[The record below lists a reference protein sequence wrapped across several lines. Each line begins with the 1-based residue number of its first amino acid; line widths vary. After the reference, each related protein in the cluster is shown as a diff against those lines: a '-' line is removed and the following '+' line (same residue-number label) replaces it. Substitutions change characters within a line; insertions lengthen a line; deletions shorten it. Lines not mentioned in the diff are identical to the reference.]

1 MNKKIAI
8 GLIALMLLLG
18 IAWQGRSNSL
28 SYYNGDA
35 VNYQGNLFVAT
46 ANTGAAEIFKLNGH
60 QLQRIFDFKPYN
72 GAYAINGDF
81 SSIVL
86 NVENSHLFA
95 YATNAYTLYKY
106 DLSDLQNPILVDK
119 RTNTYYEWYSRV
131 AKFGGHIV
139 TISKNNITIWNGDM
153 QAINSVK
160 LGPIDNLNNIAF
172 DNTGRFIYYIQDG
185 KINIYDIE
193 ARQLIGQT
201 AVLNFYKNND
211 NHQLAPDMSNNQ
223 LVAIDNYFLKKYD
236 GQGNLLTDVHNP
248 GSGAGAALIP
258 DNGTNYYF
266 STGDTIIRSNQE
278 TLKINKTVNPYAL
291 GGADSWAM
299 DLQYVDNGG
308 QDWLV
313 VFDNSN
319 ILVLD
324 KNLNKVAQAALTER
338 SDNQQTAT
346 ENLWLR
352 VDHMA
357 GAAGAT
363 VNVTGGGYWPNE
375 KLQFNL
381 ANTNTLG
388 QADNQGRF
396 NQAIVIPTTTIGGHD
411 IKVSGLNSSSTYSIS
426 FTVTK

>member
-8 GLIALMLLLG
+8 GLIVLIFLLG

-35 VNYQGNLFVAT
+35 VNYRGNLFVAT
-46 ANTGAAEIFKLNGH
+46 VNTGAAEIFKLNGR
-60 QLQRIFDFKPYN
+60 QLQRIFDFKQYN
-72 GAYAINGDF
+72 GAYATNEDF

-86 NVENSHLFA
+86 NVENGHLFA
-95 YATNAYTLYKY
+95 YTTNAYTLYKY

-131 AKFGGHIV
+131 AKFGSHIV
-139 TISKNNITIWNGDM
+139 TVSNRNITIWNHDM

-160 LGPIDNLNNIAF
+160 LGLVDNLNNIAF
-172 DNTGRFIYYIQDG
+172 DNTGHFIYYIQDG

-211 NHQLAPDMSNNQ
+211 NHQLASDMSNNQ

-236 GQGNLLTDVHNP
+236 GQGNLLTAVRNP
-248 GSGAGAALIP
+248 GSGADAALIP
-258 DNGTNYYF
+258 DTGTNYYF
-266 STGDTIIRSNQE
+266 STGDTIIRSDQKN
-278 TLKINKTVNPYAL
+278 LKINKTVNSYAL

-299 DLQYVDNGG
+299 NLQYVNNNG

-313 VFDNSN
+313 IFDNSN

-324 KNLNKVAQAALTER
+324 KNLNKIAQATLTKR
-338 SDNQQTAT
+338 NDNQETAT

-352 VDHMA
+352 LDHMA
-357 GAAGAT
+357 GATGAT
-363 VNVTGGGYWPNE
+363 INVAGGGYWPNE

-381 ANTNTLG
+381 ANTNIFG
-388 QADNQGRF
+388 QADSQGRF
-396 NQAIVIPTTTIGGHD
+396 KQAIVIPAATIGGHD
-411 IKVSGLNSSSTYSIS
+411 IKVSGLDSSSTYSIS